1 MEEEDEFPVDILF
14 HLILS
19 PFLKQKPEQRWIS
32 IPIRHRQPN
41 HLGFFLLVWRSGW
54 PVSTLRLSALSHLSW
69 QLAIPEPGHGIAVRW
84 EVAIPLADMTSS
96 SATRHAN
103 TRHEMILRRL
113 VTIISLNSDKQT
125 LMP

>member
-19 PFLKQKPEQRWIS
+19 PFLKQKPEQRWMLDTDTA
-32 IPIRHRQPN
+32 PATQPSWV
-41 HLGFFLLVWRSGW
+41 L
-54 PVSTLRLSALSHLSW
+54 PVCLTFRMASLNSQALSHLSW